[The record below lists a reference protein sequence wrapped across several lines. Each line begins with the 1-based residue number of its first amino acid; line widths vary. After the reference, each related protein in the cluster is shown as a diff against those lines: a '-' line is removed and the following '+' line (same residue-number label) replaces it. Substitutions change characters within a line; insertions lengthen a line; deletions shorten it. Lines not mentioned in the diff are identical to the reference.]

1 MVTNEASKQERV
13 LDGVWLMGKETGMAI
28 RVLGEGRHRTGLPP
42 TQMRT
47 VAKAAGPAEEGR
59 GGGASF
65 LPVWNS
71 WSLVG
76 PNSIAF
82 VDVEWPVVRL

>member
-1 MVTNEASKQERV
+1 MV
-13 LDGVWLMGKETGMAI
+13 I

-42 TQMRT
+42 TQMGT
-47 VAKAAGPAEEGR
+47 VAKAAGSAKEGR
-59 GGGASF
+59 GGGTSF

-71 WSLVG
+71 WGLVG

-82 VDVEWPVVRL
+82 VDVEWPVVRLWGTRVVREGK